1 MLPRPRVLPRHL
13 QRLMPLETCRLI
25 EAYPGYFSKMGFPD
39 FPKSRPNRD
48 RGQIPDYFPDPGA
61 IGIIGKIPAF
71 PAKSGQDRAGWG
83 ISGSESGSG
92 PQGRRL
98 RPRPRAGAGGDSSFN
113 LKSGVW
119 RVSGAGPSCMP
130 QTPARPAGPVRSRP
144 VSGATLALRCIM
156 LSGAIKL

>member
-83 ISGSESGSG
+83 ISGSESGSR
-92 PQGRRL
+92 PQGRRGRGRRGFQL
-98 RPRPRAGAGGDSSFN
+98 EVRGLGESLERVRAACPRPRRGLCA
-113 LKSGVW
+113 
-119 RVSGAGPSCMP
+119 
-130 QTPARPAGPVRSRP
+130 
-144 VSGATLALRCIM
+144 ATQ
-156 LSGAIKL
+156 